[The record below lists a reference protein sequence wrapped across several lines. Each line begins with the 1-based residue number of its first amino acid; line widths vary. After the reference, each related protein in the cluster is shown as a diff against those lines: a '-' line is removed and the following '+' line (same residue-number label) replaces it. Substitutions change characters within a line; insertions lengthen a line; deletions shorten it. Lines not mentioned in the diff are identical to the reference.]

1 MVLRPPPSHPW
12 FVDVG
17 VAVQVGHTVAAVV
30 ELLGLDLSG
39 NRDRVRVVGANY
51 FPQRDAISRS
61 GALRLPLA
69 VSVNK
74 STQCVSTSFSRRMC
88 VYSIL

>member
-12 FVDVG
+12 IVDVG
-17 VAVQVGHTVAAVV
+17 VAVKVGHTVAAVV

-39 NRDRVRVVGANY
+39 NRDRVRVVGDNC
-51 FPQRDAISRS
+51 FRQRSAISRG
-61 GALRLPLA
+61 GALRLPLV

-74 STQCVSTSFSRRMC
+74 STQCVSASF
-88 VYSIL
+88 